1 MHVEYDEAAHTDAF
15 IHLADVVEEA
25 FPAIAVDGNVAE
37 ALEAI
42 SPGGEARAR
51 AGAFE
56 VVVCAPRADGEGV
69 DFASVARGKTLA
81 SALALGRAPTAL
93 EVIDALERALDATT
107 LGLDGGGGGG
117 ARCV

>member
-1 MHVEYDEAAHTDAF
+1 MHVESDEGAHTDAF
-15 IHLADVVEEA
+15 IQLADVVEEA

-42 SPGGEARAR
+42 SPGVGSAR

-56 VVVCAPRADGEGV
+56 VVVCEMRADEEGV
-69 DFASVARGKTLA
+69 DFASVARGRAVA

-93 EVIDALERALDATT
+93 EVIDALERALDAKT
-107 LGLDGGGGGG
+107 LGLDGGGGGP
-117 ARCV
+117 ARCG